1 MNRLLNPASHA
12 FTGRLEA
19 VAAVSQGVSK
29 PPRARR
35 SRALRRRSAVRA
47 AVGVASE
54 RCQLLSRPAGPS
66 GRRNKLAG
74 VVVTAVAAAAALRAA
89 QAPGPPFKIP
99 GGYPGN
105 CCRTAAI
112 RSGSGLLLL
121 LHLAATVGIS
131 LRSGH
136 HSTIAGD
143 VASCR
148 KHGMPTCSTLSDGPA
163 PADEACAQC
172 TLQDPQAAR
181 IKLKIRLSTFAEVS
195 Q

>member
-121 LHLAATVGIS
+121 LHLAATVGF
-131 LRSGH
+131 LHRSGH
-136 HSTIAGD
+136 HSTTRRRR
-143 VASCR
+143 VASCC
-148 KHGMPTCSTLSDGPA
+148 KHGMPTCSTLP
-163 PADEACAQC
+163 EAC
-172 TLQDPQAAR
+172 TG
-181 IKLKIRLSTFAEVS
+181 
-195 Q
+195 